1 MNIVDILILL
11 FLIYGFIIGWK
22 NGFVKQLVFTVGL
35 VLLFAFSYSLKD
47 PISTFFYKHIP
58 FLSFNGIETL
68 NIVVFEFLSFIIVFL
83 VLFIIFRILLKISSF
98 AEKILKLSA
107 FVVSKILGSILGVI
121 ECFVITFA
129 ILFFLSLPIFEI
141 NSVKTSNL
149 ANKILTKTFILSD
162 MCNNSLVVY
171 GQINEL
177 KNEYKNN
184 INKDELNNKIVDLI
198 VDKNLISKDNLN
210 YLIEHDKIQN
220 INIEK

>member
-1 MNIVDILILL
+1 M
-11 FLIYGFIIGWK
+11 
-22 NGFVKQLVFTVGL
+22 
-35 VLLFAFSYSLKD
+35 
-47 PISTFFYKHIP
+47 
-58 FLSFNGIETL
+58 
-68 NIVVFEFLSFIIVFL
+68 
-83 VLFIIFRILLKISSF
+83 
-98 AEKILKLSA
+98 
-107 FVVSKILGSILGVI
+107 
-121 ECFVITFA
+121 
-129 ILFFLSLPIFEI
+129 
-141 NSVKTSNL
+141 
-149 ANKILTKTFILSD
+149 TKTFILSD